1 MGPVFI
7 GEILFPHT
15 SSGCCYRAR
24 GEWSILQLLTQA
36 PVETFHKPVLH
47 WLSRLN
53 ARPADT
59 GLILP
64 FQEGSGGEFGAVVAH
79 DCVRLAIEPDQVADP
94 DLRDL
99 MAIQHV
105 QSCGPAFSR
114 TRQPFPNRSFRME
127 LSSIWS
133 ARRRFSLAFSC
144 SSTLSRRAS
153 ETPMPSYLA
162 FHL

>member
-7 GEILFPHT
+7 GEVLFPHT

-36 PVETFHKPVLH
+36 PVETFHKTVLH

-53 ARPADT
+53 TRPADT

-79 DCVRLAIEPDQVADP
+79 DRVRLAIEPDQVADS

-105 QSCGPAFSR
+105 QSCGLRRSAGPVSR
-114 TRQPFPNRSFRME
+114 FPTGPSGWNY
-127 LSSIWS
+127 
-133 ARRRFSLAFSC
+133 
-144 SSTLSRRAS
+144 RAS
-153 ETPMPSYLA
+153 GRPEGASAWRSPAQAP
-162 FHL
+162 